1 MKKQFFSN
9 EKDGFYGTYYENPK
23 GANYAMIGLFG
34 DDPNDFMAKCGA
46 KWLHKNG
53 VNVMCMSPDM
63 KNYSHVNFPLERIE
77 TSIKW
82 LKSHGNKKIGIMGM
96 STAGMD
102 SLVAASYFP
111 DITLTFGLTP
121 SDFVWQGFEQG
132 EKCLLDAFGVFRA
145 EVIAGNR
152 QGKPLAYMPFVYAH
166 PEYYHKIEEE
176 TKGSGDITRSTHLF
190 IDSEKAREH
199 TEEEM
204 IKVENIK
211 GKLIMVGA
219 DDDSFWEAGKYV
231 RRMDKRLKER
241 PHECDY
247 EALTY
252 EHGTHFVLP
261 ETMLRKALPVG
272 LKFVMKFIFK
282 AAKDYPKEC
291 EQTRKDIDRRLS
303 AALKQW
309 VAE

>member
-23 GANYAMIGLFG
+23 GANCAMIGLFG

-53 VNVMCMSPDM
+53 VNVMCMSPDA
-63 KNYSHVNFPLERIE
+63 KNYGHVNFPLERIE

-132 EKCLLDAFGVFRA
+132 EKDGCKEWPIPDASTLSW
-145 EVIAGNR
+145 

-282 AAKDYPKEC
+282 ATKDYPKEC

-303 AALKQW
+303 TALKQW

>member
-23 GANYAMIGLFG
+23 DANCAMIGLFG

-53 VNVMCMSPDM
+53 VNVMCMSPDV
-63 KNYSHVNFPLERIE
+63 KNYSHVNFPLERIK
-77 TSIKW
+77 TAIKW

-102 SLVAASYFP
+102 SLVASSYFP

-132 EKCLLDAFGVFRA
+132 EKDGCKEWPIPDASTLSW
-145 EVIAGNR
+145 

>member
-53 VNVMCMSPDM
+53 VNVMCLSPDM
-63 KNYSHVNFPLERIE
+63 KNYSHVNFPLESIE
-77 TSIKW
+77 TAIKW

-132 EKCLLDAFGVFRA
+132 EKDGCKEWPIPDASTLSW
-145 EVIAGNR
+145 

-176 TKGSGDITRSTHLF
+176 TKGSGDITRSTHLL

>member
-23 GANYAMIGLFG
+23 GANCAMIGLFG

-53 VNVMCMSPDM
+53 VNVMCMSPDV
-63 KNYSHVNFPLERIE
+63 KNYDHVNFPLERIE

-132 EKCLLDAFGVFRA
+132 EKDGCKEWPIPDASTLSW
-145 EVIAGNR
+145 

-303 AALKQW
+303 TALKQW

>member
-23 GANYAMIGLFG
+23 GANCAMIGLFG

-53 VNVMCMSPDM
+53 VNVMCMSPDV
-63 KNYSHVNFPLERIE
+63 KNYGHVNFPLERIE
-77 TSIKW
+77 TAIKW

-132 EKCLLDAFGVFRA
+132 EKDGCEEWPIPDASTLSW
-145 EVIAGNR
+145 

>member
-23 GANYAMIGLFG
+23 DANCAMIGLFG

-53 VNVMCMSPDM
+53 VNVMCMSPDV
-63 KNYSHVNFPLERIE
+63 KNYSHVNFPLERIK
-77 TSIKW
+77 TAIKW

-152 QGKPLAYMPFVYAH
+152 LCALRQSVENRHDHQGKIGNNAVSSYAYISCNIQDQHIENNGNNCRRKLSHECGNSKLAAGNKVSDRRALPLKFHLIFLTEKVCGTDGHGYRRA
-166 PEYYHKIEEE
+166 KR
-176 TKGSGDITRSTHLF
+176 SGKCRTGKPQSHRKH
-190 IDSEKAREH
+190 
-199 TEEEM
+199 
-204 IKVENIK
+204 ENIIK
-211 GKLIMVGA
+211 HNIKQASCNSA
-219 DDDSFWEAGKYV
+219 D
-231 RRMDKRLKER
+231 
-241 PHECDY
+241 
-247 EALTY
+247 
-252 EHGTHFVLP
+252 HGP
-261 ETMLRKALPVG
+261 
-272 LKFVMKFIFK
+272 
-282 AAKDYPKEC
+282 
-291 EQTRKDIDRRLS
+291 
-303 AALKQW
+303 
-309 VAE
+309 

>member
-23 GANYAMIGLFG
+23 GANCAMIGLFG

-46 KWLHKNG
+46 KWLHKND
-53 VNVMCMSPDM
+53 VNVMCMSPDV
-63 KNYSHVNFPLERIE
+63 KNYGHVNFPLERIE
-77 TSIKW
+77 TAIKW

-132 EKCLLDAFGVFRA
+132 EKDGCKEWPIPDASTLSW
-145 EVIAGNR
+145 

>member
-23 GANYAMIGLFG
+23 GANCAMIGLFG

-53 VNVMCMSPDM
+53 VNVMCMSPDV
-63 KNYSHVNFPLERIE
+63 KNYGHVNFPLERIE

-132 EKCLLDAFGVFRA
+132 EKDGCKEWPIPDASTLSW
-145 EVIAGNR
+145 

-190 IDSEKAREH
+190 IDSKKAREH

>member
-23 GANYAMIGLFG
+23 GANCAMIGLFG

-53 VNVMCMSPDM
+53 VNVMCMSPDV
-63 KNYSHVNFPLERIE
+63 KNYGHVNFPLERIE
-77 TSIKW
+77 TAIKW

-132 EKCLLDAFGVFRA
+132 EKDGCKEWPIPDASTLSW
-145 EVIAGNR
+145 

-204 IKVENIK
+204 IKVEKIK

-219 DDDSFWEAGKYV
+219 DDDSLWEAGKYV

-261 ETMLRKALPVG
+261 ESMLRKALPIG
-272 LKFVMKFIFK
+272 LKFVLKFVFK

>member
-23 GANYAMIGLFG
+23 GANCAMIGLFG

-53 VNVMCMSPDM
+53 VNVMCMSPDV
-63 KNYSHVNFPLERIE
+63 KNYGHVNFPLERIE
-77 TSIKW
+77 TAIKW

-132 EKCLLDAFGVFRA
+132 EKDGCKEWPIPDASTLSW
-145 EVIAGNR
+145 

-219 DDDSFWEAGKYV
+219 DDVSFWEAGKYV

-241 PHECDY
+241 HHECDY

-272 LKFVMKFIFK
+272 LKFVMRFIFK

>member
-23 GANYAMIGLFG
+23 GANCAMIGLFG

-53 VNVMCMSPDM
+53 VNVMCMSPDV

-77 TSIKW
+77 TAIKW
-82 LKSHGNKKIGIMGM
+82 LKSHENKKIGIMGM

-132 EKCLLDAFGVFRA
+132 EKDGCKEWPIPDASTLSW
-145 EVIAGNR
+145 

-204 IKVENIK
+204 IKVEKIK

-241 PHECDY
+241 PHDCDY

-252 EHGTHFVLP
+252 KHGTHFVLP
-261 ETMLRKALPVG
+261 ESMLRKALPIG
-272 LKFVMKFIFK
+272 LKFVLKFVFK

-309 VAE
+309 AAE

>member
-1 MKKQFFSN
+1 
-9 EKDGFYGTYYENPK
+9 
-23 GANYAMIGLFG
+23 MIGLFG

-53 VNVMCMSPDM
+53 VNVMCMSPDV
-63 KNYSHVNFPLERIE
+63 KNYGHVNFPLERIE
-77 TSIKW
+77 NAIKW

-132 EKCLLDAFGVFRA
+132 EKGGCKEWPIPDASTLSW
-145 EVIAGNR
+145 

>member
-23 GANYAMIGLFG
+23 GANCAMIGLFG

-53 VNVMCMSPDM
+53 VNVMCMSPDV
-63 KNYSHVNFPLERIE
+63 KNYGHVNFPLERIE
-77 TSIKW
+77 TAIKW

-132 EKCLLDAFGVFRA
+132 EKDGCKEWPIPDASTLSW
-145 EVIAGNR
+145 

-166 PEYYHKIEEE
+166 PEYYHKIKEE

-272 LKFVMKFIFK
+272 LKFVMTFIFK

-309 VAE
+309 AAE

>member
-1 MKKQFFSN
+1 
-9 EKDGFYGTYYENPK
+9 
-23 GANYAMIGLFG
+23 
-34 DDPNDFMAKCGA
+34 MAKCGA

-53 VNVMCMSPDM
+53 VNVMCMSPNV
-63 KNYSHVNFPLERIE
+63 KNYSHVNYPLERIE
-77 TSIKW
+77 TAIKW
-82 LKSHGNKKIGIMGM
+82 LKSNGNKKIGIMGM

-102 SLVAASYFP
+102 SLVASSYFP

-132 EKCLLDAFGVFRA
+132 NKDGCKEWPIPNASTLSWKG
-145 EVIAGNR
+145 E
-152 QGKPLAYMPFVYAH
+152 PLAYMPFVYEH
-166 PEYYHKIEEE
+166 PTYYQKIREE

-211 GKLIMVGA
+211 GKLILIGA

-241 PHECDY
+241 PHSCEY
-247 EALTY
+247 EAITY
-252 EHGTHFVLP
+252 KYGTHFVLP
-261 ETMLRKALPVG
+261 ESMLRLALPIG
-272 LKFVMKFIFK
+272 LKFVLKFIFK
-282 AAKDYPKEC
+282 SAKDYPNEC
-291 EQTRKDIDRRLS
+291 EETRKDIDRRLS
-303 AALKQW
+303 KAIQKW
-309 VAE
+309 IAE

>member
-23 GANYAMIGLFG
+23 DANCAMIGLFG

-46 KWLHKNG
+46 KWLHKND
-53 VNVMCMSPDM
+53 VNVMCMSPDV
-63 KNYSHVNFPLERIE
+63 KNYGHVNFPLERIE
-77 TSIKW
+77 TAIKW

-132 EKCLLDAFGVFRA
+132 EKDGCKEWPIPDASTLSW
-145 EVIAGNR
+145 

-261 ETMLRKALPVG
+261 ETMLRKSLPVG

>member
-23 GANYAMIGLFG
+23 GANCAMIGLFG

-53 VNVMCMSPDM
+53 VNVMCMSPDV
-63 KNYSHVNFPLERIE
+63 KNYGHVNFPLERIE
-77 TSIKW
+77 TAIKW

-132 EKCLLDAFGVFRA
+132 EKDGCKEWPIPDASTLSW
-145 EVIAGNR
+145 

-176 TKGSGDITRSTHLF
+176 TKGSGDITRSKHLF
-190 IDSEKAREH
+190 NESEKAREH

>member
-23 GANYAMIGLFG
+23 DANCAMIGLFG

-46 KWLHKNG
+46 KWLHKND
-53 VNVMCMSPDM
+53 VNVMCMSPDV
-63 KNYSHVNFPLERIE
+63 KNYGHVNFPLERIE
-77 TSIKW
+77 TAIKW

-132 EKCLLDAFGVFRA
+132 EKDGCKEWPIPDASTLSW
-145 EVIAGNR
+145 

-166 PEYYHKIEEE
+166 PEYYHKIEED

>member
-23 GANYAMIGLFG
+23 DANCAMIGLFG

-46 KWLHKNG
+46 KWLHKND
-53 VNVMCMSPDM
+53 VNVMCMSPDV
-63 KNYSHVNFPLERIE
+63 KNYGHVNFPLERIE
-77 TSIKW
+77 TAIKW

-96 STAGMD
+96 STAGMA

-132 EKCLLDAFGVFRA
+132 EKDGCKEWPIPDASTLSW
-145 EVIAGNR
+145 

-282 AAKDYPKEC
+282 AAKVYPKEC

>member
-23 GANYAMIGLFG
+23 GANCAMIGLFG
-34 DDPNDFMAKCGA
+34 DDPNDFMTKCGA

-53 VNVMCMSPDM
+53 VNVMCMSPDV
-63 KNYSHVNFPLERIE
+63 KNYGHVNFPLERIE
-77 TSIKW
+77 TAIKW

-132 EKCLLDAFGVFRA
+132 EKDGCKEWPIPDASTLSW
-145 EVIAGNR
+145 

>member
-23 GANYAMIGLFG
+23 GANCAMIGLFG

-77 TSIKW
+77 TAIKW

-132 EKCLLDAFGVFRA
+132 EKDGCKEWPIPDASTLSW
-145 EVIAGNR
+145 

-303 AALKQW
+303 TALKQW

>member
-1 MKKQFFSN
+1 MKKLFFET
-9 EKDGFYGTYYENPK
+9 EKDGFYGTYYVNPK
-23 GANYAMIGLFG
+23 GSDCAVIGLFG
-34 DDPNDFMAKCGA
+34 DDPNDYMAKCGA

-53 VNVMCMSPDM
+53 VNVLCMSPGK

-77 TSIKW
+77 MAIQW
-82 LKSHGNKKIGIMGM
+82 LKNNGNQKIGIMGM

-102 SLVAASYFP
+102 ALVAASLFS
-111 DITLTFGLTP
+111 DITLTFALTP

-132 EKCLLDAFGVFRA
+132 EKDGCKEWPIPGASTLSWKG
-145 EVIAGNR
+145 E
-152 QGKPLAYMPFVYAH
+152 PLAYMPFVYAH

>member
-23 GANYAMIGLFG
+23 DANCAMIGLFG

-46 KWLHKNG
+46 KWLHKND
-53 VNVMCMSPDM
+53 VNVMCMSPDV
-63 KNYSHVNFPLERIE
+63 KNYGHVNFPLERIE
-77 TSIKW
+77 TAIKW

-132 EKCLLDAFGVFRA
+132 EKDGCKEWPIPDASTLSW
-145 EVIAGNR
+145 

-309 VAE
+309 VAQ

>member
-23 GANYAMIGLFG
+23 DANCAMIGLFG

-53 VNVMCMSPDM
+53 VNVMCMSPDV
-63 KNYSHVNFPLERIE
+63 KNYSHVNFPLERIK
-77 TSIKW
+77 TAIKW

-132 EKCLLDAFGVFRA
+132 EKDGCKEWPIPDASTLSW
-145 EVIAGNR
+145 

-176 TKGSGDITRSTHLF
+176 TKGSGDITRCTHLF

>member
-23 GANYAMIGLFG
+23 GANCAMIGLFG

-46 KWLHKNG
+46 KWLHKND
-53 VNVMCMSPDM
+53 VNVMCMSPDV
-63 KNYSHVNFPLERIE
+63 KNYGHVNFPLERIE
-77 TSIKW
+77 TAIKW

-132 EKCLLDAFGVFRA
+132 EKDGCKEWPIPEASTLSW
-145 EVIAGNR
+145 

>member
-23 GANYAMIGLFG
+23 DANCAMIGLFG
-34 DDPNDFMAKCGA
+34 DVPNDFMAKCGA

-53 VNVMCMSPDM
+53 VNVMCMSPDV
-63 KNYSHVNFPLERIE
+63 KNYSHVNFPLERIK
-77 TSIKW
+77 TAIKW

-132 EKCLLDAFGVFRA
+132 EKDGCKEWPIPDASTLSW
-145 EVIAGNR
+145 

>member
-1 MKKQFFSN
+1 
-9 EKDGFYGTYYENPK
+9 
-23 GANYAMIGLFG
+23 MIGLFG

-46 KWLHKNG
+46 KWLHKND

-77 TSIKW
+77 TAIKW

-132 EKCLLDAFGVFRA
+132 EKDGCKEWPIPDASTLSW
-145 EVIAGNR
+145 

>member
-23 GANYAMIGLFG
+23 DANCAMIGLFG

-53 VNVMCMSPDM
+53 VNVMCMSPDV
-63 KNYSHVNFPLERIE
+63 KNYGHVNFPLERIE
-77 TSIKW
+77 TAIKW

-132 EKCLLDAFGVFRA
+132 EKDGCKEWPIPDASTLSW
-145 EVIAGNR
+145 

-252 EHGTHFVLP
+252 EHRTHFVLP

>member
-23 GANYAMIGLFG
+23 GANCAMIGLFG

-132 EKCLLDAFGVFRA
+132 EKDGCKEWPIPDASTLSW
-145 EVIAGNR
+145 

-291 EQTRKDIDRRLS
+291 EQTRNDIDRRLS

>member
-23 GANYAMIGLFG
+23 GANCAMIGLFG

-46 KWLHKNG
+46 KWLHKND
-53 VNVMCMSPDM
+53 VNVMCMSPDV
-63 KNYSHVNFPLERIE
+63 KNYGHVNFPLERIE
-77 TSIKW
+77 TAIKW

-132 EKCLLDAFGVFRA
+132 EKDGCKEWPIPDASTLSW
-145 EVIAGNR
+145 

-241 PHECDY
+241 PHDCDY

-252 EHGTHFVLP
+252 KHGTHFVLP
-261 ETMLRKALPVG
+261 ESMLRKALPIG
-272 LKFVMKFIFK
+272 LKFVLKFVFK

>member
-23 GANYAMIGLFG
+23 GANCAMIGLFG

-53 VNVMCMSPDM
+53 VNVMCMSPDV
-63 KNYSHVNFPLERIE
+63 KNYGHVNFPLERIE
-77 TSIKW
+77 TAIKW

-102 SLVAASYFP
+102 SLVAASYCP

-132 EKCLLDAFGVFRA
+132 EKDGCKEWPIPDASTLSW
-145 EVIAGNR
+145 

>member
-23 GANYAMIGLFG
+23 GANCAMIGLFG

-46 KWLHKNG
+46 KWLHKND
-53 VNVMCMSPDM
+53 VNVMCMSPDV
-63 KNYSHVNFPLERIE
+63 KNYGHVNFPLERIE
-77 TSIKW
+77 TAIKW

-132 EKCLLDAFGVFRA
+132 EKDSCKEWPIPDASTLSW
-145 EVIAGNR
+145 

>member
-23 GANYAMIGLFG
+23 GANCAMIGLFG

-53 VNVMCMSPDM
+53 VNVMCMSPDV
-63 KNYSHVNFPLERIE
+63 KNYGHVNFPLERIE
-77 TSIKW
+77 NAIKW

-132 EKCLLDAFGVFRA
+132 EKDGCKEWPIPDASTLSW
-145 EVIAGNR
+145 